1 MGCIVKGELSTTV
14 AACAIKFAALLNG
27 IHLNNNYIKKM
38 ILVSDNSIRKFLKK
52 CINSKL

>member
-27 IHLNNNYIKKM
+27 IHLNNDYIKKM